1 MYQIQGTTRVLTQL
15 QPQLQSAASASCSC
29 GQEPMGAAEWLTREL
44 VAWCP
49 VPCAP
54 VTSTPPS
61 VRSPNAGTDPNGTL
75 IPAAVASFSS
85 CVINMPACTRICLAA
100 WSTARTLFMPS
111 SRNVTDVMLLTGLT
125 AEDGADAV
133 EGSSTGLL
141 SLLGWV
147 RRELPG
153 HVNGA
158 VLWKALRD
166 RCATYH

>member
-1 MYQIQGTTRVLTQL
+1 
-15 QPQLQSAASASCSC
+15 
-29 GQEPMGAAEWLTREL
+29 
-44 VAWCP
+44 
-49 VPCAP
+49 
-54 VTSTPPS
+54 
-61 VRSPNAGTDPNGTL
+61 
-75 IPAAVASFSS
+75 
-85 CVINMPACTRICLAA
+85 
-100 WSTARTLFMPS
+100 MPS
-111 SRNVTDVMLLTGLT
+111 SRNVTDVVLLTGLT

-166 RCATYH
+166 KCTRQHQFMSLALSVSQEWVSQVAINESHCNVIVAVIAAAAAAAAVM